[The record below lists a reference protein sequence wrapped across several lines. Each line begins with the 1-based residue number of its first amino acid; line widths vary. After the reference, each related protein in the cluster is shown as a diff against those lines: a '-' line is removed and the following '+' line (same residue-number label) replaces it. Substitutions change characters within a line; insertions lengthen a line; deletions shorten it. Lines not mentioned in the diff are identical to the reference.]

1 MLLCN
6 YGAEL
11 EPWKARLI
19 VSRAKR
25 LGFAGHD
32 LADAQQEVILDV
44 LAFRFDESRSNGAS
58 EATALTSL
66 IDRGLRAF
74 RRCRVRYT
82 NRIEKYASA
91 LGSDACETSTP
102 QSLVMDVRDAVAGL
116 SPEDRM
122 LCTDLADGK
131 TIRRIAAERGCSWS
145 TVRREVA
152 RLQRHFEELG
162 LDGWMDREEPHD
174 GRS

>member
-1 MLLCN
+1 MTQRPTHETLPRWKSDLIRARAVRHGFR
-6 YGAEL
+6 GADL
-11 EPWKARLI
+11 ED
-19 VSRAKR
+19 V
-25 LGFAGHD
+25 
-32 LADAQQEVILDV
+32 QQEIAIEALTFD
-44 LAFRFDESRSNGAS
+44 FRHDRANGAT